1 MTWIFFK
8 KYVVMKR
15 GRLKILLF
23 KFAIFDLNLA
33 VFVFLLFKG
42 CVQFVRVCFLK
53 VATFA
58 SSPSVILQRMS
69 ISSFLNWRNLPICS
83 PRNWE
88 LAWLWSMRPSS
99 TIFLFRGFCHVL
111 GDFQEL
117 WQTFI
122 TSLLIT
128 AWHNFFVSPFC
139 KFHLLQLV
147 LIKYPISS
155 NKRQRSIY

>member
-1 MTWIFFK
+1 
-8 KYVVMKR
+8 MKR

-69 ISSFLNWRNLPICS
+69 IRSFLNWRNLSILRTCPAMKHAAVIDYISVPRFLSCFGRFSRIVTNFYHLAINYCMVQLFCFTVLQIS
-83 PRNWE
+83 P
-88 LAWLWSMRPSS
+88 S
-99 TIFLFRGFCHVL
+99 TTSAYKVPYFL
-111 GDFQEL
+111 E
-117 WQTFI
+117 
-122 TSLLIT
+122 
-128 AWHNFFVSPFC
+128 
-139 KFHLLQLV
+139 
-147 LIKYPISS
+147 
-155 NKRQRSIY
+155 

>member
-1 MTWIFFK
+1 
-8 KYVVMKR
+8 MKG

-69 ISSFLNWRNLPICS
+69 IRSFLNWRNLSILRTCPAMKHAAVIDYIS
-83 PRNWE
+83 VPRFLSCFGRFSRIVTNFYH
-88 LAWLWSMRPSS
+88 LAINYCMVQLFCFNVLQIPPSTTS
-99 TIFLFRGFCHVL
+99 AYKVPYFL
-111 GDFQEL
+111 E
-117 WQTFI
+117 
-122 TSLLIT
+122 
-128 AWHNFFVSPFC
+128 
-139 KFHLLQLV
+139 
-147 LIKYPISS
+147 
-155 NKRQRSIY
+155 

>member
-1 MTWIFFK
+1 
-8 KYVVMKR
+8 MKG

-69 ISSFLNWRNLPICS
+69 IRSFLNWRKLSILRTCPALKHAAIIDYISVPRFLSCFGRFSRIVTNFYHLAINYCMVQLFCFTVLQIS
-83 PRNWE
+83 P
-88 LAWLWSMRPSS
+88 S
-99 TIFLFRGFCHVL
+99 TTSAYKVPYFL
-111 GDFQEL
+111 E
-117 WQTFI
+117 
-122 TSLLIT
+122 
-128 AWHNFFVSPFC
+128 
-139 KFHLLQLV
+139 
-147 LIKYPISS
+147 
-155 NKRQRSIY
+155 